1 MNFIMDESLG
11 FILNRTSVAI
21 KKEFAKRLKPYD
33 LTPEQWSILNRLG
46 EEDGLTQKNLAERT
60 YKDQP
65 NTARMLDK
73 LEKKKLLKRAANPE
87 DRRGFFIFLTARGR
101 DLRERII
108 PLTIKQ
114 NEDAALG
121 LKQEEY
127 RQLISLLGRV
137 YENLTESHIGPRTE
151 QTLKPHPKG
160 K

>member
-21 KKEFAKRLKPYD
+21 KKEFTKRLKPYD

-73 LEKKKLLKRAANPE
+73 LEKKGLLKRAANPE
-87 DRRGFFIFLTARGR
+87 DRRGFLIFLTARGR
-101 DLRERII
+101 ALRERII
-108 PLTIKQ
+108 PLTTKL

-121 LKQEEY
+121 LEREEY

-137 YENLTESHIGPRTE
+137 YENLT
-151 QTLKPHPKG
+151 
-160 K
+160 